1 MSDNAL
7 VQIALGSEVRCA
19 KCGGHLGDVFADGL
33 LFPGT
38 MAALTGKRFCID
50 GTSLYFEA
58 ADGSARVSGESKP
71 YSKPADVE
79 LPSWLQPP
87 PVPGSSKPA

>member
-1 MSDNAL
+1 
-7 VQIALGSEVRCA
+7 
-19 KCGGHLGDVFADGL
+19 VFLDGF

-50 GTSLYFEA
+50 GTSLTFEA
-58 ADGSARVSGESKP
+58 NAARGTRVSGESKQART
-71 YSKPADVE
+71 PAEVE

-87 PVPGSSKPA
+87 APKRPA